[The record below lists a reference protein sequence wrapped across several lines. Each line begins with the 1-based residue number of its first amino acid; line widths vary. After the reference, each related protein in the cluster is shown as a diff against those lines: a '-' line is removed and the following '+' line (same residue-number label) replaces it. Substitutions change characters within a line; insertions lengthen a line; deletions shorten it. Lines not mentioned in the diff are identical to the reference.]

1 MAVDYLSTLNKN
13 GSGLSLTSLSSSL
26 VSAEIA
32 PKRASAERKIS
43 DAQVSVSAM
52 ASVRAQFEK
61 LDGAIAG
68 LSGTPVLSASSSSSN
83 ISVIVDDVNAVSEGV
98 TELSVGQ
105 IARRQV
111 IEFTGFESP
120 DDVIG
125 SGQLDIEFGVW
136 VDDSSFATNP
146 NLAAASLTIPEGAT
160 LEEFATSLNE
170 ISGINARV
178 LDRGDGTYTLGVVS
192 ELGAGNALRIT
203 ATEGT
208 TAGLSTFDNTLTN
221 ADKQVQAAADAM
233 ITVGGI
239 TVFRSTNTVDD
250 VVDGMTLTLNG
261 TSDFGTV
268 SVQRD
273 QDLARAMV
281 GALVDEVNATFDVLD
296 KLTMRGTEG
305 NEAGDLAGDRV
316 VRKLRTDLT
325 NLLSAPLTGH
335 GEGSV
340 FLSDMGVSTLRD
352 GKLAFNNALFERG
365 FQSDPKKF
373 EAIFG
378 NSYGASDP
386 NVEIGGLV
394 GTDANSGSYAFS
406 IDGSTGIATLDGTP
420 LLATQQENGAMQ
432 YIALSGQLAGL
443 TINAPAGLTDT
454 TINFGRSLMSKLDS
468 LVNETTRFAGTLETR
483 ERYYGDITTEQ
494 QEILTALDEKATQLE
509 ERYLKKF
516 SVMEQLITEMKST
529 GDYLTNMV
537 DSWNN
542 K

>member
-32 PKRASAERKIS
+32 PKRATAERKIS

-61 LDGAIAG
+61 LDGAITG
-68 LSGTPVLSASSSSSN
+68 LSGTPVLSASSSSNN

-136 VDDSSFATNP
+136 VDDSSFAANP

-261 TSDFGTV
+261 TSDFGSV

-316 VRKLRTDLT
+316 VQKLRTDLT

-378 NSYGASDP
+378 NTYGASDP

-394 GTDANSGSYAFS
+394 GTDANSGSYALS
-406 IDGSTGIATLDGTP
+406 IDETTGIATLDGTP
-420 LLATQQENGAMQ
+420 LLATQQDNGAMQ

-443 TINAPAGLTDT
+443 TINAPAELTDT

-494 QEILTALDEKATQLE
+494 QEVLTALDEKATQLE

-529 GDYLTNMV
+529 GEYLTNMV

>member
-136 VDDSSFATNP
+136 VDDSSFAANP

-160 LEEFATSLNE
+160 LEEFATALNE

-208 TAGLSTFDNTLTN
+208 TPGLSTFDNTLTN